1 MGSDHS
7 ALLGRG
13 IHLKLSGLPSSRHSE
28 HSQLVGEKTE
38 AHVVSLHEVISPCE
52 DNWHVGFGL
61 AHFLLYVRKFHL
73 YVLASLEGRAKN

>member
-1 MGSDHS
+1 M
-7 ALLGRG
+7 
-13 IHLKLSGLPSSRHSE
+13 
-28 HSQLVGEKTE
+28 
-38 AHVVSLHEVISPCE
+38 VSLHEVISPRE